1 MDRKEFLNC
10 SLSPALK
17 SFKEKEKT
25 PYVSGTSEDG
35 DGSGDIKFNTEF
47 EDDRDREIYGLGGG
61 LELSK
66 VGVLG
71 DRFDDEW
78 SMS

>member
-1 MDRKEFLNC
+1 VDRKKDFLDC
-10 SLSPALK
+10 SFSPALK
-17 SFKEKEKT
+17 SFRKKKIAYDT
-25 PYVSGTSEDG
+25 GPSEDG
-35 DGSGDIKFNTEF
+35 DGSGDVKFNTEF

-66 VGVLG
+66 AEVLG

-78 SMS
+78 SIS